1 MVNYEPAALDAVFG
15 ALADTT
21 RRAIVARL
29 AAGGELSV
37 SALAEPF
44 SVSMPAILKHLGV
57 LDRVGLVHR
66 EKRGRTVYCRL
77 EPHTLEDASRW
88 LDETSRFWEASLDRL
103 EDFLEGP
110 P

>member
-1 MVNYEPAALDAVFG
+1 MVNYKSRPLDAIFG
-15 ALADTT
+15 ALADET
-21 RRAIVARL
+21 RRSIVARL

-44 SVSMPAILKHLGV
+44 AVSMPAILKHLRV
-57 LDRVGLVHR
+57 LDRVGLVQR

-77 EPHTLEDASRW
+77 EPHTLRDASDW
-88 LDETSRFWEASLDRL
+88 LDETRRFWEAGLDRL
-103 EDFLEGP
+103 ENLLEDP